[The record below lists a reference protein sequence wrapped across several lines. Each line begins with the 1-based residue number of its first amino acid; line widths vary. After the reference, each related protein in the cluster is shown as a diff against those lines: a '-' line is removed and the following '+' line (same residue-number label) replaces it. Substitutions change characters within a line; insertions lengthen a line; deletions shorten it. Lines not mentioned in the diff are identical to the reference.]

1 VINQIAGA
9 SQHFCI
15 IRVLQVRNEKLK
27 GPAREGAGEA
37 PAASV
42 PAPSPAAKATPAA
55 ALNFIVGN
63 EKIETTAK
71 IEIVRFTP

>member
-15 IRVLQVRNEKLK
+15 IRQLHVRNEKPT
-27 GPAREGAGEA
+27 GPPREGTAE
-37 PAASV
+37 
-42 PAPSPAAKATPAA
+42 PAPENTAATSLPAKASSGGS
-55 ALNFIVGN
+55 LNFIVGT

-71 IEIVRFTP
+71 IEIVRFAF